1 MGGKLSGYTLECEEG
16 FSGYSQRAEV
26 RSERE

>member
-1 MGGKLSGYTLECEEG
+1 MGGKLSEYILECEEG
-16 FSGYSQRAEV
+16 FSGYFQRVEV